1 MPDFMEYGQFA
12 TRTLRYG
19 QFATRTVRYMDSS
32 LHGQFA
38 TWTVRYMDS
47 SLHGQFATW
56 TVRYTDCSLHGQ
68 FATWIDPCCKQG
80 PIEIFKIL
88 YMNVD
93 YEFCVI
99 FKHKL
104 CSG

>member
-1 MPDFMEYGQFA
+1 MEYGQFA
-12 TRTLRYG
+12 TDT
-19 QFATRTVRYMDSS
+19 S

-47 SLHGQFATW
+47 SLHGHFATD
-56 TVRYTDCSLHGQ
+56 TSLHGQ
-68 FATWIDPCCKQG
+68 FATWIEPCCKQG

-93 YEFCVI
+93 YEFVLSSNI
-99 FKHKL
+99 NYVADE
-104 CSG
+104 

>member
-1 MPDFMEYGQFA
+1 MRYYYFPVNKYYGKIRRMIPKRDTDSSLHGHFA
-12 TRTLRYG
+12 T
-19 QFATRTVRYMDSS
+19 DSS

-56 TVRYTDCSLHGQ
+56 
-68 FATWIDPCCKQG
+68 IEPCCKQG
-80 PIEIFKIL
+80 PIEILKIL